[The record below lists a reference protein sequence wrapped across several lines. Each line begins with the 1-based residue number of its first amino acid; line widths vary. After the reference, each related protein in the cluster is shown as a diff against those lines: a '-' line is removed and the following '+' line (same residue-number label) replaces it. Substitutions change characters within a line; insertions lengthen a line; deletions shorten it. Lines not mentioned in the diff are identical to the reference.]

1 MDKREIVNVTDFVDI
16 DGATANTLLVNGTAA
31 DNNTVVRC
39 IIFNGGGSVVSSNI
53 TVRVN
58 AAPVVPPDG
67 GGGGSGGYEH
77 SSHSPFPLS
86 IVVDRLPVLTRVC
99 R

>member
-1 MDKREIVNVTDFVDI
+1 MYRCVGPQSFWMDKREIVNVTDFVDI
-16 DGATANTLLVNGTAA
+16 DGATTNTLQVNGTAA
-31 DNNTVVRC
+31 DNNTIVRC

-67 GGGGSGGYEH
+67 GGGGSGGYEL
-77 SSHSPFPLS
+77 SSH
-86 IVVDRLPVLTRVC
+86 IANRR
-99 R
+99 